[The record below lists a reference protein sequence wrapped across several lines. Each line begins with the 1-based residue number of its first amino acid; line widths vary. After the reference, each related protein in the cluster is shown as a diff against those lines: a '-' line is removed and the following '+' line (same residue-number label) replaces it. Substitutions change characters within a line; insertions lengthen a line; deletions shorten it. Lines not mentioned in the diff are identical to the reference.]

1 MTQDIKIINQKMRK
15 MTKDFKRLFF
25 LIIIFDLFLALFM
38 LSKGWLWVLNS
49 QIAFLISFF
58 ITISSFLSYK
68 KNILKKAQHFDASL
82 DDRDELDKIDD
93 KYELFE
99 EKKEE
104 KENIDIK
111 EIIKEEK
118 RKQRSLKKIF
128 YNLKTTFSSFLSP
141 LKLAGYILLVVSFL
155 YLNRHSMLIIPA
167 FLSGFFIMPLSSLV
181 FAFIRK

>member
-1 MTQDIKIINQKMRK
+1 MIQDTKTINQKMRK
-15 MTKDFKRLFF
+15 MTRDFKKLFF
-25 LIIIFDLFLALFM
+25 LIIIFDFLLALFM
-38 LSKGWLWVLNS
+38 LSKGWIWVLNS

-68 KNILKKAQHFDASL
+68 KNILKKAENFDTSL

-99 EKKEE
+99 EEKEE
-104 KENIDIK
+104 KTDIK

-118 RKQRSLKKIF
+118 RKQRDFKKIF
-128 YNLKTTFSSFLSP
+128 YNLKITFSSFLSP
-141 LKLAGYILLVVSFL
+141 LKLIGYILLVVSFL

-167 FLSGFFIMPLSSLV
+167 FLSGFFIMPLSSLI